1 MLGGNLDIQVEVLRR
16 FDEYL
21 RVRMSGD
28 QAVEINTARR
38 SDSGNAQAFADR
50 AVQSKNAP
58 RISIAAAISP
68 GQQAR

>member
-28 QAVEINTARR
+28 QAVEINTGLTVGFRER
-38 SDSGNAQAFADR
+38 SGGIPLDSGG
-50 AVQSKNAP
+50 VE
-58 RISIAAAISP
+58 
-68 GQQAR
+68 